1 MNTVIQSAMDFIT
14 YKKTITN
21 PGADIISAKIEQL
34 TIEQGVA
41 RLYGEDSLNYGE
53 LKTIDDT
60 GQTKNFFFVLASL
73 EV

>member
-1 MNTVIQSAMDFIT
+1 MNQVIQSAMDFIT

-21 PGADIISAKIEQL
+21 PGTDIISAKIEQL
-34 TIEQGVA
+34 TIEQGAA

-53 LKTIDDT
+53 LITIDDT
-60 GQTKNFFFVLASL
+60 GQTKNFFFVFASL